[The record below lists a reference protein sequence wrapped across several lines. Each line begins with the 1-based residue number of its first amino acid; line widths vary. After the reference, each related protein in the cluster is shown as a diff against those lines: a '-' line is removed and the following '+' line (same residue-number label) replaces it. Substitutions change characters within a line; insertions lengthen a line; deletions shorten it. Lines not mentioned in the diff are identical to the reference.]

1 MGKESIKVY
10 IGRTARVPLM
20 MFMYPEY
27 AHSVL
32 AGDKEADFQVCLP
45 YAEKEGFTATFLLTE
60 SRGCYDGGCRCD

>member
-27 AHSVL
+27 AHSALVGEKKRIFKCVYRVPKRRVL
-32 AGDKEADFQVCLP
+32 LP
-45 YAEKEGFTATFLLTE
+45 LF
-60 SRGCYDGGCRCD
+60 C